1 MSPGTDR
8 PWNSAFQ
15 PDRGLGAFHSLRKA

>member
-15 PDRGLGAFHSLRKA
+15 PDRGLGAFHSLR